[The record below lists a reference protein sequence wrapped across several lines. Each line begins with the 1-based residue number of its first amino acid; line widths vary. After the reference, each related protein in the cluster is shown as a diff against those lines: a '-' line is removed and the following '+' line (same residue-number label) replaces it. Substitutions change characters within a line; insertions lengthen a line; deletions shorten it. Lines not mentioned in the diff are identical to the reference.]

1 MARPQYAVPSDW
13 DGSDFTE
20 GEAPA
25 DVEKLLNRASI
36 HVDGMVINAV
46 YETDD
51 DGYPT
56 DLDVLETLRDA
67 TLAQAAYW
75 LETGDTSGAMA
86 GNQSMGIGSV
96 NIGGIK
102 STGDTPQS
110 KNASRHAPEA
120 VEILKLSGLYTAVTG
135 RR

>member
-1 MARPQYAVPSDW
+1 MPRPKYAILADW
-13 DGSDFTE
+13 TGSDFTE
-20 GEAPA
+20 GPAPA
-25 DVEKLLNRASI
+25 DLEKLLNRASL
-36 HVDGMVINAV
+36 HVDSMVINAV

-51 DGYPT
+51 DGYPV
-56 DLDVLETLRDA
+56 DLDILEALRDA
-67 TLAQAAYW
+67 TIAQAAYW
-75 LETGDTSGAMA
+75 IETGDTSGAMA

-102 STGDTPQS
+102 SVGDTPHS

-120 VEILKLSGLYTAVTG
+120 VNILKLAGLYTATTG